1 MIKGWR
7 NLPLSFS
14 RGQEIDMFTINGIEW
29 EIVFTSA
36 YSTDLMRSDGSI
48 TVGMTDFN
56 TKCVYLSNLLK
67 GAFLR
72 KVLAHELC
80 HCFCFSYDISMPIE
94 QEEFMADWISTY
106 GTELV
111 YLLDDLMQ
119 TMKKAHTNVG

>member
-1 MIKGWR
+1 
-7 NLPLSFS
+7 
-14 RGQEIDMFTINGIEW
+14 MFIINGIEW
-29 EIVFTSA
+29 NIVFTSP
-36 YSTDLMRSDGSI
+36 YSDSLMRSDGSK

-72 KVLAHELC
+72 KVMAHELV
-80 HCFCFSYDISMPIE
+80 HCFCFSYDIAMPIE

-119 TMKKAHTNVG
+119 TMKKAHIA

>member
-1 MIKGWR
+1 
-7 NLPLSFS
+7 
-14 RGQEIDMFTINGIEW
+14 MFIINGIEW
-29 EIVFTSA
+29 EILFTSE

-56 TKCVYLSNLLK
+56 TKCVYLSKSLK
-67 GAFLR
+67 GVFLR
-72 KVLAHELC
+72 KVLAHELV

-119 TMKKAHTNVG
+119 TMKKAYIA